1 MEKKTISIPEG
12 VYYLGDYPGLVAQL
26 PQGRYILNKVMTG
39 CGATTMFLGDNVPTV
54 LCSPRR
60 ELIRCKAES
69 SDFKGLVHAFGANSA
84 DVMCRI
90 NDMKQYVTNHA
101 PTPYNIVPPPKILV
115 TYDSAKHVMQ
125 GLKEMGLPNQ
135 FRFVVDE
142 FQTLFTD
149 AAFRGDVE
157 AEFMENLQYIP
168 NVVYLSATPYIEKY
182 LDYLDEF
189 NALPY
194 VELVWPDSSKHVT
207 TIHKER
213 YHNGSQAQTIAD
225 IINKYKS
232 RGCFEE
238 SMDPYG
244 NVQYATEAVFFV
256 NDISFIL
263 STVKK
268 NGLTPKDT
276 NIICADNDENK
287 ARLKKEGFS
296 IGHAP
301 AKDMQHPTYTFVTKA
316 SFEGTD
322 FYSPCAY
329 TYIFSNVKQETL
341 GVDISLDLP
350 QIMGRQRLDT
360 NPFRYSA
367 TLFFR
372 TTMSFSPEEEQRY
385 MNKIKTKEDQ
395 TKYIVNDFA
404 NCKDERMKEYNAR
417 KYRNSQKAEKYQYDY
432 VSVVDDK
439 SKNDPKVVFNKY
451 VMLNEIRAWE
461 VQRSQYVDDTYVMGA
476 VDDAFRLSTP
486 ATQELVRQF
495 LSDFNGPFEK
505 KMKMYAEFLEAHPE
519 CKYELQG
526 CVVIPNSIKNYYIVL
541 GYNRLKSLSWKE
553 INIQVELNMVSGTI
567 DDMGEVILKT
577 FTQEWYSLS
586 EAKQMLQSIYDQY
599 SPGKTAKATD
609 LKKYLKCKMSK
620 RVSSVSGI
628 RENGYLIL

>member
-12 VYYLGDYPGLVAQL
+12 VYYLGNYPGLVAQL

-39 CGATTMFLGDNVPTV
+39 CGATTMFLADNVPTV

-69 SDFKGLVHAFGANSA
+69 SHFKGLVHAFGVNSA

-90 NDMKQYVTNHA
+90 NDMKQYVTNHI
-101 PTPYNIVPPPKILV
+101 PTPYNSTSSPKILV

-125 GLKEMGLPNQ
+125 GLKEMGLLEQ

-149 AAFRGDVE
+149 AAFRGEVE

-189 NALPY
+189 NILPY
-194 VELVWPDSSKHVT
+194 VELEWPDSSKHVT

-213 YHNGSQAQTIAD
+213 YHNGSQSQTIAD
-225 IINKYKS
+225 IINKYKNK
-232 RGCFEE
+232 GYFEE
-238 SMDPYG
+238 SMDFNG

-263 STVKK
+263 STIRK
-268 NGLTPKDT
+268 NGLTSKDT

-287 ARLKKEGFS
+287 VRLKKEGFT

-301 AKDMQHPTYTFVTKA
+301 AKDMKHPTYTFVTKA

-329 TYIFSNVKQETL
+329 TYIFSNVKQESL

-350 QIMGRQRLDT
+350 QIMGRQRLDS

-367 TLFFR
+367 TFFFK
-372 TTMSFSPEEEQRY
+372 TTMSFSPEEERLY
-385 MNKIKTKEDQ
+385 LDRIKKKEDD
-395 TKYIVNDFA
+395 TKYIVGEFEK
-404 NCKDERMKEYNAR
+404 CKDNRMKDITAR
-417 KYRNSQKAEKYQYDY
+417 KYRNSQKTERYQNDY

-439 SKNDPKVVFNKY
+439 SKNESKVVFNNY

-461 VQRSQYVDDTYVMGA
+461 VQRSQYADNTYVMGA

-495 LSDFNGPFEK
+495 LSDFNGSFEK

-526 CVVIPNSIKNYYIVL
+526 CVIIPNTMKNYYNVL
-541 GYNRLKSLSWKE
+541 GYERLKSLSWKE
-553 INIQVELNMVSGTI
+553 INIQIALNQVPGTSN
-567 DDMGEVILKT
+567 DMEDAILKS
-577 FTQEWYSLS
+577 FTGEWYSLT
-586 EAKQMLQSIYDQY
+586 EAKHLLQSIYDQY
-599 SPGKTAKATD
+599 TPGKTAKATD
-609 LKKYLKCKMSK
+609 LKKYLKCKESK
-620 RVSSVSGI
+620 RVSSMSGV
-628 RENGYLIL
+628 RENGYQIL